1 MKAIKRLTV
10 WIILQILFLI
20 ILFLCLWLGGLNGF
34 PALGVGI
41 LLVVW
46 IMIIIHT
53 IYIPNKYLY
62 TRFMKLSENRNYV
75 QQRLGQRELAD
86 MDIWELAN
94 LVDKMVEEV
103 SYEKEFFG
111 KEGKSKINLLQS
123 QISPHFLYNTLESI
137 RGQAILDDN
146 KGIADMMEAL
156 ACFFRYSISRKG
168 NLVSLRDEL
177 SNIDNYMF
185 IQRYRFNNRFNL
197 EIVIDEEDEAAYDYL
212 VPKLLIQPIIE
223 NAIFHGLEEIV
234 EEGLVTIEIIVSDR
248 NLLIVVSDNGRGI
261 DEEVL
266 ANLNRSLETG
276 GGLTN
281 RSQRGNGIALSN
293 TNERIKLLFG
303 QQYGIKIYSTLG
315 VGTDV
320 EITLPIHEID

>member
-123 QISPHFLYNTLESI
+123 QISPHFLYNTL
-137 RGQAILDDN
+137 IL
-146 KGIADMMEAL
+146 IM
-156 ACFFRYSISRKG
+156 I
-168 NLVSLRDEL
+168 
-177 SNIDNYMF
+177 
-185 IQRYRFNNRFNL
+185 
-197 EIVIDEEDEAAYDYL
+197 
-212 VPKLLIQPIIE
+212 
-223 NAIFHGLEEIV
+223 
-234 EEGLVTIEIIVSDR
+234 
-248 NLLIVVSDNGRGI
+248 
-261 DEEVL
+261 
-266 ANLNRSLETG
+266 
-276 GGLTN
+276 
-281 RSQRGNGIALSN
+281 
-293 TNERIKLLFG
+293 
-303 QQYGIKIYSTLG
+303 
-315 VGTDV
+315 
-320 EITLPIHEID
+320 